1 MDVQMTSKFQ
11 LPIAGLLMALAVGPA
26 SAGGIYSV
34 FYDDRF
40 GTIDNSTG
48 AFTQISTLPIAQAA
62 GISYDNGKL
71 FVQSVQNELI
81 EVDPVSGAASVIG
94 GAGLPLTSVGFAGGL
109 TGLFEVDY
117 LSNLYSISPDTGT
130 ATLVGATGL
139 AANNGSWDTSL
150 SDDGTNLY
158 FTAGAGGAIDQL
170 YEINITTGI
179 ATDLGSTGVSGIA
192 GSAIVNGDLELFQY
206 HWSGSTDYV
215 YSAPLGSTNFMAGP
229 VLGTQIVDGGTM
241 LSSVDNASE
250 GSDTPEPYSFLL
262 FGSGL
267 IGLALW
273 GRRRRT
279 PKPKAFALLLA
290 L

>member
-1 MDVQMTSKFQ
+1 MTGKFR
-11 LPIAGLLMALAVGPA
+11 LLIAGLLSALAVGPA
-26 SAGGIYSV
+26 SADGIYSV
-34 FYDDRF
+34 FYDNRF
-40 GTIDNSTG
+40 GTIDGSTG

-62 GISYDNGKL
+62 GIAYDNGTL
-71 FVQSVQNELI
+71 FVQSMQNELV
-81 EVDPVSGAASVIG
+81 EVDPVYGAASVIG
-94 GAGLPLTSVGFAGGL
+94 SSGLPLTSVGFAVSGL
-109 TGLFEVDY
+109 NGLFEVDY
-117 LSNLYSISPDTGT
+117 SSDLYSISPDTGT

-150 SDDGTNLY
+150 SDNGTSLY

-206 HWSGSTDYV
+206 HWSGSTDYI

-241 LSSVDNASE
+241 LSSVDNSSQS
-250 GSDTPEPYSFLL
+250 SDTPEPYSSLL

-273 GRRRRT
+273 GRRRHNR
-279 PKPKAFALLLA
+279 AL
-290 L
+290 